1 MGELVDP
8 PDLKSCGP
16 NGPCEFESHLRYIN
30 STFMKKI
37 LFIIGMFFCSCA
49 DNITPTQVNAEIVN
63 AEIVRVTLPNGCYS
77 DYVKFTYEGHEY
89 LTDYQSKIFYH
100 LPSCPCHQPQLKNI
114 LDYE

>member
-30 STFMKKI
+30 LISMKTI
-37 LFIIGMFFCSCA
+37 LLIISIFLCSCVSIV
-49 DNITPTQVNAEIVN
+49 DNGNSPTQVNAEI
-63 AEIVRVTLPNGCYS
+63 IRVILPNGYYS

-89 LTDYQSKIFYH
+89 LTDYRSKIFYH
-100 LPSCPCHQPQLKNI
+100 LQSCPCHQPQLKSI

>member
-37 LFIIGMFFCSCA
+37 LFIIGIFFCSCA
-49 DNITPTQVNAEIVN
+49 GNIPPTQVNAEI
-63 AEIVRVTLPNGCYS
+63 IRVTLPNGCYS

-89 LTDYQSKIFYH
+89 LTDYRSEIFYH
-100 LPSCPCHQPQLKNI
+100 LQSCPCHQPQLKSI
-114 LDYE
+114 IDYE